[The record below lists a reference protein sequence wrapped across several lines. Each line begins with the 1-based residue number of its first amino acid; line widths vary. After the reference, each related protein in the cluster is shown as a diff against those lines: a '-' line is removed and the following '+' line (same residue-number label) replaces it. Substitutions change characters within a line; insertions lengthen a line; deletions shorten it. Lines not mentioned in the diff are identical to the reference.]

1 MNFKLGQKIIDIV
14 RGKHLLNKYKILQET
29 VKYISS
35 QIGFDTE
42 IASGIL
48 SEHKFPYFTFK
59 KDEAILKRYIKT
71 INASEFPKAVGILRE
86 HQMKLLDLVKEVVPD
101 LESNNF
107 HPFMI
112 GGTLLGAVRHGG
124 FIP

>member
-14 RGKHLLNKYKILQET
+14 RGKNLLNKYKILQET

-59 KDEAILKRYIKT
+59 KDEAILKRYTKTTSSTILQKT
-71 INASEFPKAVGILRE
+71 IKKFNEC
-86 HQMKLLDLVKEVVPD
+86 
-101 LESNNF
+101 
-107 HPFMI
+107 
-112 GGTLLGAVRHGG
+112 
-124 FIP
+124 